1 MAEQDRYGS
10 HFGANPNNPVK
21 DSPSVNLHNI
31 PVPQGSGAEQD
42 RYGGWFG
49 GKGPSADQIQDKL
62 PKASGAEQDRLGG
75 WFGGKGPSA
84 SDIKDKAHEALPRT
98 SGAEQDRFGGWFGNK
113 APSAGEIKEKAQ
125 DLLPKGSGAE
135 QDRYGG
141 WFSGK
146 GPSVD
151 DVSKHLPQTSGAEQD
166 RYNGWFGGKGPS
178 ASDIS
183 EKLPHTSGAEQDRY
197 GGWFGGKGPSA
208 SDISEKLPQTSG
220 AEQDRYGRWFGGKGP
235 SASDIS
241 ERLPHTSG
249 AEQDRYE
256 GWFGGKPIPIDKI
269 NERLPHTSGAEQDR
283 YASHFSRRPDNPVQA
298 IPGSSNSS
306 WSTPRNIGSG
316 AEQDRFGSHF
326 GARPS
331 NPINATAVGL
341 LQGALLPSFGL
352 HAGLSAV
359 TYGVARYTNR
369 VELKDWLWPSG
380 MVANAWW
387 SAVGT
392 RVVYDGLSLSDT
404 WSTTTYPEK
413 ILLTQVSAWG
423 IRLFYRIASRSVKR
437 GRDDP
442 RYVTVKEERS
452 FWNKSFFSM
461 FLPEA
466 AFQTLITLPFTLP
479 FRAGME
485 SARSSPL
492 PQNASFFH
500 SLAVLLFTTGY
511 ALEVLADTQLESH
524 KQRKSEELNREGVWS
539 IVRHPN
545 YLGDALIHFSFPV
558 LLYSAGILHPLS
570 ILGPVANY
578 VFLRFIGG
586 DKDNEADQ
594 ESRYP
599 KENQLKYQQLMEYKR
614 EKNSFWPS
622 PQEIQNKWTWAV
634 LAAGAGGVILERGV
648 RAFLHG

>member
-10 HFGANPNNPVK
+10 HWGANPNNPVK
-21 DSPSVNLHNI
+21 DSSSVNLQNI
-31 PVPQGSGAEQD
+31 PAPQGSGAEQDRYGGWFAGKAPSVDQIQDKLPKASGAEQDRFGGWFGGKAPSADDLKDKVQEALPKTSGAEQDRYGGWFGRKAPSADEIKEKAQQVLPHTSGAEQD

-49 GKGPSADQIQDKL
+49 GKGPS
-62 PKASGAEQDRLGG
+62 
-75 WFGGKGPSA
+75 
-84 SDIKDKAHEALPRT
+84 
-98 SGAEQDRFGGWFGNK
+98 
-113 APSAGEIKEKAQ
+113 
-125 DLLPKGSGAE
+125 
-135 QDRYGG
+135 
-141 WFSGK
+141 
-146 GPSVD
+146 VD
-151 DVSKHLPQTSGAEQD
+151 DISKHLPHTSGAEQD
-166 RYNGWFGGKGPS
+166 RYAGWFAGKGPS

-197 GGWFGGKGPSA
+197 AG
-208 SDISEKLPQTSG
+208 
-220 AEQDRYGRWFGGKGP
+220 WFGGKGP

-256 GWFGGKPIPIDKI
+256 GWFGGKPIPVDKI

-283 YASHFSRRPDNPVQA
+283 YGSHFGGHPFPNRTDRIGSAAEQDRYASHFGLHPDNPIQTA
-298 IPGSSNSS
+298 RTTPTPSSSGLSASRGIN
-306 WSTPRNIGSG
+306 SG
-316 AEQDRFGSHF
+316 AEQDRLASHF
-326 GARPS
+326 AAPPS

-341 LQGALLPSFGL
+341 LQRAILPSFGL

-392 RVVYDGLSLSDT
+392 RVVYDGLSLSEA
-404 WSTTTYPEK
+404 WSAITYPEK
-413 ILLTQVSAWG
+413 VMLTQVSAWG

-437 GRDDP
+437 GKDDP
-442 RYVTVKEERS
+442 RYVTAKEDRS
-452 FWNKSFFSM
+452 FWNKSFISM

-466 AFQTLITLPFTLP
+466 VFQTLITLPFTLP
-479 FRAGME
+479 FRARLE
-485 SARSSPL
+485 SVRSLPL
-492 PQNASFFH
+492 PENASFFH

-524 KQRKSEELNREGVWS
+524 KQQKSEELNREGVWS

-545 YLGDALIHFSFPV
+545 YLGDALVHFSFPV
-558 LLYSAGILHPLS
+558 LLYGAGILHPLS
-570 ILGPVANY
+570 VLGPVVNY
-578 VFLRFIGG
+578 VFLRFVDG
-586 DKDNEADQ
+586 DKGNEADQ
-594 ESRYP
+594 EARYP

-622 PQEIQNKWTWAV
+622 PSEVQNKWTWIV

-648 RAFLHG
+648 HAFLRG